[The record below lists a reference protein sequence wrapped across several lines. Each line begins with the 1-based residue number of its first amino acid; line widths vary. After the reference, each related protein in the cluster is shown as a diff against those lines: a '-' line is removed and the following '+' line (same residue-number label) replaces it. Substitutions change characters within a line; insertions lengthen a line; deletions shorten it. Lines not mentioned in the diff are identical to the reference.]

1 MVSGSSQLWSRLG
14 IAASTASIYA
24 LGWTPLDDGKIGA
37 RGLLARQVMEALVFK
52 RVLDGAQAVG
62 PLGVAE
68 AGVVLEAG
76 RMGEKQGRHW
86 ATLFIKH
93 KHG

>member
-1 MVSGSSQLWSRLG
+1 
-14 IAASTASIYA
+14 
-24 LGWTPLDDGKIGA
+24 
-37 RGLLARQVMEALVFK
+37 MEALVLK

-76 RMGEKQGRHW
+76 RMGEEQGRHW
-86 ATLFIKH
+86 ADLFIKH